1 MTGSRIFDFK
11 LYGATDRR
19 RLVAK
24 PFVEGRGRLCYAGFM
39 PRQANIDLSALV
51 VVLVRPRFPEN
62 IGAAA
67 RVVANMGLG
76 GLRVVEPQRPW
87 KEPMQR
93 LASTCGRAVLAAM
106 EVYDDLDRA
115 LADTVG
121 AAATTARVGY
131 KRGELISPR
140 RAAPEL
146 LAWASGGKAA
156 MVFGP
161 EDRGLTTSQL
171 DRCQLSVCIPT
182 ADASSL
188 NLAQAVMVMAYELR
202 LAALE
207 AKQAPPAG
215 PQPAS
220 HGEMMGLHRH
230 LMDGLVAIG
239 TLKKDNPAHFY
250 RPIKN
255 VIERG
260 RPSSREVR
268 AMRGIARQ
276 MLWLAGQIQD
286 KDGE

>member
-1 MTGSRIFDFK
+1 MLGSM
-11 LYGATDRR
+11 
-19 RLVAK
+19 
-24 PFVEGRGRLCYAGFM
+24 PGREA
-39 PRQANIDLSALV
+39 IDLSPLV

-76 GLRVVEPQRPW
+76 GLRVVEPLRPW
-87 KEPMQR
+87 DEPMQR
-93 LASTCGRAVLAAM
+93 LASTCGREVLAGMRTFANL
-106 EVYDDLDRA
+106 EDA

-121 AAATTARVGY
+121 AAATTARAGY
-131 KRGELISPR
+131 KRGELLTPR

-146 LAWASGGKAA
+146 LAWARGGKAA
-156 MVFGP
+156 LVFGP
-161 EDRGLTTSQL
+161 EDRGLTTAQL
-171 DRCQLSVCIPT
+171 DRCQLSVRIPT
-182 ADASSL
+182 ARASSL

-207 AKQAPPAG
+207 AGGPAAAAPA
-215 PQPAS
+215 PAS
-220 HGEMMGLHRH
+220 HGEMMALHRH

-239 TLKKDNPAHFY
+239 TLKKDNPEHFY

-276 MLWLAGQIQD
+276 MLWLAGQVGG
-286 KDGE
+286 KDQK

>member
-1 MTGSRIFDFK
+1 
-11 LYGATDRR
+11 
-19 RLVAK
+19 
-24 PFVEGRGRLCYAGFM
+24 M
-39 PRQANIDLSALV
+39 PPRTNIDLSPLV

-76 GLRVVEPQRPW
+76 GLRVVEPERAW
-87 KEPMQR
+87 EEPMNR
-93 LASTCGRAVLAAM
+93 LASTCGRQVLKTM
-106 EVYDDLDRA
+106 EQFDRLEQA

-121 AAATTARVGY
+121 AAATTARTGY
-131 KRGELISPR
+131 KRGELLTPR

-146 LAWASGGKAA
+146 LAWARGGRVAL
-156 MVFGP
+156 VFGP
-161 EDRGLTTSQL
+161 EDRGLTTAQL

-182 ADASSL
+182 DQASSL
-188 NLAQAVMVMAYELR
+188 NLAQAVMVMAYEMR
-202 LAALE
+202 VAALE
-207 AKQAPPAG
+207 RETTPAAG
-215 PQPAS
+215 PTPAS

-230 LMDGLVAIG
+230 FLDGLVAIG
-239 TLKKDNPAHFY
+239 TIKPDNPEHFY

-276 MLWLAGQIQD
+276 MLWLAGQVPEKPD
-286 KDGE
+286 KKK

>member
-1 MTGSRIFDFK
+1 M
-11 LYGATDRR
+11 L
-19 RLVAK
+19 
-24 PFVEGRGRLCYAGFM
+24 GFM
-39 PRQANIDLSALV
+39 PSLKDIDLSRLL

-76 GLRVVEPQRPW
+76 GLRVVEPERPW
-87 KEPMQR
+87 AEPMQR
-93 LASTCGRAVLAAM
+93 LASTCGREVLDGM
-106 EVYDDLDRA
+106 EQYASLAKA

-121 AAATTARVGY
+121 AAATTARTGY
-131 KRGELISPR
+131 KRGELLSPR

-146 LAWASGGKAA
+146 LAWAQGGPVAL
-156 MVFGP
+156 VFGP
-161 EDRGLTTSQL
+161 EDRGLTTAQL

-182 ADASSL
+182 DQASSL

-202 LAALE
+202 VAALE
-207 AKQAPPAG
+207 REFASGSGPA
-215 PQPAS
+215 PAS

-239 TLKKDNPAHFY
+239 TLKADNPEHFY

-276 MLWLAGQIQD
+276 MLWLSGQV
-286 KDGE
+286 KEPEVEKK

>member
-1 MTGSRIFDFK
+1 
-11 LYGATDRR
+11 
-19 RLVAK
+19 
-24 PFVEGRGRLCYAGFM
+24 M
-39 PRQANIDLSALV
+39 PNRSHIDLSSLV

-76 GLRVVEPQRPW
+76 GLRVVDPLRPW
-87 KEPMQR
+87 AEPMQR
-93 LASTCGRAVLAAM
+93 LASTCGRQVLAQM
-106 EVYDDLDRA
+106 ENFPSLEEA

-131 KRGELISPR
+131 KRGELLSPR

-146 LAWASGGKAA
+146 LAWARGGKAA
-156 MVFGP
+156 IVFGP
-161 EDRGLTTSQL
+161 EDRGLTTTQL

-188 NLAQAVMVMAYELR
+188 NLAQAVMVLAYELR

-207 AKQAPPAG
+207 EAG
-215 PQPAS
+215 PSASGPAPAS

-239 TLKKDNPAHFY
+239 TLRKDNPEHFY

-276 MLWLAGQIQD
+276 MLWAAGQID
-286 KDGE
+286 KPKKD

>member
-1 MTGSRIFDFK
+1 
-11 LYGATDRR
+11 
-19 RLVAK
+19 
-24 PFVEGRGRLCYAGFM
+24 M
-39 PRQANIDLSALV
+39 PRADNIDLSPLV

-87 KEPMQR
+87 EEPMQR

-106 EVYDDLDRA
+106 EVYDDLESA
-115 LADTVG
+115 LADTKG
-121 AAATTARVGY
+121 AAATTARTGY

-146 LAWASGGKAA
+146 LAWAQGGKAA
-156 MVFGP
+156 IVFGP
-161 EDRGLTTSQL
+161 EDRGLTTPQL

-182 ADASSL
+182 AQASSL

-207 AKQAPPAG
+207 AHAAPAAG
-215 PQPAS
+215 PNPAS

-239 TLKKDNPAHFY
+239 TLKKDNPEHFY

-276 MLWLAGQIQD
+276 MLWAAGQIED
-286 KDGE
+286 KEEEK

>member
-1 MTGSRIFDFK
+1 M
-11 LYGATDRR
+11 A
-19 RLVAK
+19 
-24 PFVEGRGRLCYAGFM
+24 
-39 PRQANIDLSALV
+39 PRTSIDLSALV

-62 IGAAA
+62 IGSAA

-76 GLRVVEPQRPW
+76 ALRVVEPERAW
-87 KEPMQR
+87 DEPMNR
-93 LASTCGRAVLAAM
+93 LASTCGRQVLQDM
-106 EVYDDLDRA
+106 ETYASLSEA

-121 AAATTARVGY
+121 AAATTARTGY
-131 KRGELISPR
+131 KRGELLSPR

-146 LAWASGGKAA
+146 LRWARGGRVAL
-156 MVFGP
+156 VFGP
-161 EDRGLTTSQL
+161 EDRGLTTAQL

-182 ADASSL
+182 DQASSL
-188 NLAQAVMVMAYELR
+188 NLAQAVMVMAYEMR
-202 LAALE
+202 VAALE
-207 AKQAPPAG
+207 RETTPAAG
-215 PQPAS
+215 PTPAS

-239 TLKKDNPAHFY
+239 TLLADNPEHFY

-276 MLWLAGQIQD
+276 MLWLAGQLPD
-286 KDGE
+286 RPPKKK

>member
-1 MTGSRIFDFK
+1 
-11 LYGATDRR
+11 
-19 RLVAK
+19 
-24 PFVEGRGRLCYAGFM
+24 M
-39 PRQANIDLSALV
+39 PRSKKIDLTPVV

-76 GLRVVEPQRPW
+76 GLRVVEPERPW
-87 KEPMQR
+87 DEPMKR
-93 LASTCGRAVLAAM
+93 LASTCGRKVLASM
-106 EVYDDLDRA
+106 ESYPSLRAA

-131 KRGELISPR
+131 KRGELTSPR

-146 LAWASGGKAA
+146 LGWAQGGKAA
-156 MVFGP
+156 IVFGP

-182 ADASSL
+182 DQASSL

-202 LAALE
+202 QTALE
-207 AKQAPPAG
+207 AGSAPASG
-215 PQPAS
+215 PSPAS

-230 LMDGLVAIG
+230 LIDGLVAIG
-239 TLKKDNPAHFY
+239 TLKEDNPEHFY

-276 MLWLAGQIQD
+276 MLWAAGRIQEHEA
-286 KDGE
+286 KK

>member
-1 MTGSRIFDFK
+1 
-11 LYGATDRR
+11 
-19 RLVAK
+19 
-24 PFVEGRGRLCYAGFM
+24 M
-39 PRQANIDLSALV
+39 PRPDKIDLTPLV

-76 GLRVVEPQRPW
+76 GLRVVEPERPW
-87 KEPMQR
+87 EEPMQR
-93 LASTCGRAVLAAM
+93 LASTCGRKVLAKM
-106 EVYDDLDRA
+106 ETYGSLREA

-131 KRGELISPR
+131 KRGELINPR

-146 LAWASGGKAA
+146 LAWAAGGKAA

-161 EDRGLTTSQL
+161 EDRGLSTSQL

-182 ADASSL
+182 AQASSL

-202 LAALE
+202 QAALE
-207 AKQAPPAG
+207 AGATPAAG
-215 PQPAS
+215 PSPAS

-230 LMDGLVAIG
+230 LVDGLVAIG
-239 TLKKDNPAHFY
+239 TLKEDNPEHFY

-276 MLWLAGQIQD
+276 MLWAAGQIQKKD
-286 KDGE
+286 KNK